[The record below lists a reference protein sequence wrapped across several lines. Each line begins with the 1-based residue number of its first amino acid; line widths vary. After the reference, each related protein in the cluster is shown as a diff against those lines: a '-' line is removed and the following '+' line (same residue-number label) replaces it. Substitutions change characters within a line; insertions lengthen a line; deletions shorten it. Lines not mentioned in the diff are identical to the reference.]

1 MKESISSRGEM
12 VVVNNALQCKW
23 NHWVPLNDDVGESR
37 QRKGIDRTNGD
48 YVVRENCI
56 SHTGPRTEGET
67 AGAAVANPK

>member
-1 MKESISSRGEM
+1 MKESISSRREM

-37 QRKGIDRTNGD
+37 QREGIDRTNGD

-56 SHTGPRTEGET
+56 SHTGPAED
-67 AGAAVANPK
+67 